1 MVWVFVIGV
10 LGGVYLVSAVR
21 YFETLGKEHEPSE
34 ADGIE
39 IIEEDVLG

>member
-10 LGGVYLVSAVR
+10 LGGACLISAVR
-21 YFETLGKEHEPSE
+21 YFETLGKEHEPSLSN
-34 ADGIE
+34 GIE